1 MFDRY
6 SFLVYEFQI
15 FELLRALLFR
25 RFKCL
30 LRHHL
35 IKLNVDPLIDW
46 LCLWVEALVGL
57 VEDLIGR
64 LHQHLVAVRA
74 LLKFDDV
81 QVWGGVR
88 QHWDIEGG
96 QDRLQ
101 ATVVATQVEGS
112 SQDWVKVP
120 ELVNIRIALHYFKQI
135 KTVVKRWLAFIGNSQ
150 I

>member
-15 FELLRALLFR
+15 FELLRSLLFR
-25 RFKCL
+25 RIKCL

-35 IKLNVDPLIDW
+35 IELDVDPLIDW
-46 LCLWVEALVGL
+46 LSLWVEALVGL

-88 QHWDIEGG
+88 QHWDIQGS

-112 SQDWVKVP
+112 S
-120 ELVNIRIALHYFKQI
+120 
-135 KTVVKRWLAFIGNSQ
+135 
-150 I
+150 